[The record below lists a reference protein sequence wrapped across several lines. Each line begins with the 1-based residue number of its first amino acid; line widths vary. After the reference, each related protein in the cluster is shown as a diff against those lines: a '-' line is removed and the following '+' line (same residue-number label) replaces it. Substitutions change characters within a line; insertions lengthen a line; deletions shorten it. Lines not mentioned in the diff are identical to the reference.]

1 MATLQEVLDKVKS
14 QGEKMDVQATRLA
27 ELNMWVENLYEQIK
41 ALPLSPENQAKVD
54 EIFAE
59 ALAMESRVDANAGR
73 VEEVFIDDPNAPPQP

>member
-14 QGEKMDVQATRLA
+14 QGEKIDVQAARLD
-27 ELNMWVENLYEQIK
+27 ELNTWVEGLYEQIK

-59 ALAMESRVDANAGR
+59 ALAIESRVDANAGR